1 METLNSYLIENQ
13 STKVQ
18 TVSSSDEKEWLLLLK
33 QGNEQAFEKIYNLY
47 SPRLFGNI
55 FRMVKSESTAEEILQ
70 DTFLRIWYNRASI
83 DLDKSFR
90 SYLFRIAENNVYDF
104 FRKATRDKKIRARLF
119 AAATEEY
126 EHIEEIIYQK
136 ENAFLLQKAIDSLS
150 PQRQQVFR
158 SIKLDNKSYDE
169 VSRLLGISVSTISDH
184 IVKANKA
191 IREFIFT
198 HNDMAIILFCLL
210 FSIHS

>member
-1 METLNSYLIENQ
+1 VNIISPH
-13 STKVQ
+13 
-18 TVSSSDEKEWLLLLK
+18 DERELLSLLK
-33 QGNEQAFEKIYNLY
+33 QGNEQAFEKIYNSY
-47 SPRLFGNI
+47 SSRLFGNI
-55 FRMVKSESTAEEILQ
+55 FRMVKSETTTQEILQ
-70 DTFLRIWYNRASI
+70 EVFIKIWNNRASI
-83 DLDKSFR
+83 DLDRSFR

-126 EHIEEIIYQK
+126 EHIETMIYQK
-136 ENAFLLQKAIDSLS
+136 ENALLLQKAIDSLS

-169 VSRLLGISVSTISDH
+169 VSRQLGISVSTISDH

-210 FSIHS
+210 FGIGR